1 MNLLLL
7 LIFIPYASPFL
18 FSWIPTIVLSFAIPP
33 PCFCVSISSILTCI
47 ENGLLNKNGLLK
59 LIYKQPRINTGF
71 ISALAKTPCLSEG
84 FKSQLNKERK
94 ENQMQ

>member
-7 LIFIPYASPFL
+7 LIFIPYASSFL

-47 ENGLLNKNGLLK
+47 ENGLLNKK
-59 LIYKQPRINTGF
+59 WSTKINLQ
-71 ISALAKTPCLSEG
+71 AAAY
-84 FKSQLNKERK
+84 
-94 ENQMQ
+94 